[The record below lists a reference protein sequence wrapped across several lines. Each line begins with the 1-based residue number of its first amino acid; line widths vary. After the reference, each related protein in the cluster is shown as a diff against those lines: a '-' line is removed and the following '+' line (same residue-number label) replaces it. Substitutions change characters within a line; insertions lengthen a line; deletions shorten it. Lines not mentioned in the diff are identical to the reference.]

1 MFLIIDDTM
10 GIRFA
15 SIVKSDDGEN
25 MVFDSMDHAEEFA
38 SENLGSWVI
47 VNMR

>member
-25 MVFDSMDHAEEFA
+25 MVFVSVDHAEEFA

-47 VNMR
+47 VNMK